1 MNSCLNSWTLVKALH
16 RLSLYLPKEVGSS
29 KSLKCVE
36 VNELKKENIIS
47 ARAFFGTF
55 PGRHFSYD
63 VNTFMG
69 NVNTVQKETDVQIF
83 YLIGCRK
90 KLCE

>member
-1 MNSCLNSWTLVKALH
+1 MKKLDQVLNEFLPQTAALFFKALH
-16 RLSLYLPKEVGSS
+16 RLSLYLPNEVGSS

-69 NVNTVQKETDVQIF
+69 KVNTVQKEQICKF
-83 YLIGCRK
+83 SI
-90 KLCE
+90 